1 MDTSAYVSRQ
11 PIYTRSMAVYAYELL
26 FRNGPSS
33 TSAGVEGDRA
43 TAEVILNLI
52 DIGLE
57 HIIGNEQA
65 FVNVTRNFL
74 VEGYCR
80 SLPVKSVVLEV
91 LDDIRPDIEVVE
103 NLRKLRA
110 EGYQIALDDFVHHEY
125 LRPLVELAD
134 IVKVDVLAQ
143 DRERVE
149 RTFEVLREF
158 DVRILAQKVD
168 TQGDYDFCHELG
180 FDYFQGYFFCR
191 PRLIQ
196 GKKVPTNRM
205 AATRLAARLQNPN
218 INGEQ
223 IAEAI
228 SQDLTLSYRLLRLAN
243 SAYASVSRKV
253 ESIEHAAMLIGTD
266 RIRTWAS
273 LLMMSSMDDKPRE
286 LMMTAAIRAGMSE
299 RLASGMGLKC
309 SPAAFTTGL
318 FSVLD
323 AMLDSPFSVIVDKLP
338 LSDEITRA
346 LVARD
351 GKLGRLLDYVVAY
364 EQDDE
369 TGLSRLG
376 GELGL
381 ALETGRDA
389 YVDAVSWTRETFREL
404 GL

>member
-11 PIYTRSMAVYAYELL
+11 PIYNRNMAVYAYELL
-26 FRNGPSS
+26 FRSGPSS
-33 TSAGVEGDRA
+33 TSAGVAGDRA

-80 SLPVKSVVLEV
+80 SLPIKSVVLEV
-91 LDDIRPDIEVVE
+91 LEDIRPDIEVVE

-110 EGYQIALDDFVHHEY
+110 EGYQIALDDFVCHDH

-134 IVKVDVLAQ
+134 IVKVDLLAQ
-143 DRERVE
+143 DREKIE
-149 RTFEVLREF
+149 RTFEMLREH
-158 DVRILAQKVD
+158 DVRILAEKVE
-168 TQGDYDFCHELG
+168 TQSDYDFCHELG

-205 AATRLAARLQNPN
+205 AATRLVARLQDPD
-218 INGEQ
+218 ITGEQ
-223 IAEAI
+223 IARAI

-299 RLASGMGLKC
+299 RLASGLGMEC
-309 SPAAFTTGL
+309 PRAAFTTGL

-323 AMLDSPFSVIVDKLP
+323 AMLDSPFDVIVDKLP

-346 LVARD
+346 LEARE
-351 GKLGRLLDYVVAY
+351 GPLGQLLNYIIAY

-369 TGLSRLG
+369 AGLSGLG
-376 GELGL
+376 GQLGVS
-381 ALETGRDA
+381 LEMGRDA
-389 YVDAVSWTRETFREL
+389 YMDSVAWTRETFREL